1 MPASIPEEEAM
12 ARSRSTRTRTR
23 WLAAA
28 VVLAVALAVG
38 GPYVYINLVQG
49 DTPDRLY
56 AATEQAA
63 ADTTTGGASAS
74 GSPDGTWTVG
84 SGSAAGYRVE
94 EVLLGQNTEAV
105 GRTTAVTGELTVS
118 GSQVES
124 GSFTVDLTQVAS
136 DEDRRDDQFQD
147 RIMDTATYPT
157 ATFELTE
164 PITLDSLP
172 ADGATVTAT
181 ANGELTLH
189 GTTKAVTV
197 QVTVQRSG
205 DGFSVSG
212 SVPVTFADY
221 NIPNPS
227 FGPVTT
233 EDNGE
238 IEFLLALTRA

>member
-1 MPASIPEEEAM
+1 M

-63 ADTTTGGASAS
+63 ADTTIGG
-74 GSPDGTWTVG
+74 
-84 SGSAAGYRVE
+84 
-94 EVLLGQNTEAV
+94 
-105 GRTTAVTGELTVS
+105 
-118 GSQVES
+118 
-124 GSFTVDLTQVAS
+124 
-136 DEDRRDDQFQD
+136 
-147 RIMDTATYPT
+147 
-157 ATFELTE
+157 
-164 PITLDSLP
+164 
-172 ADGATVTAT
+172 

-197 QVTVQRSG
+197 QVTVKRSG

-212 SVPVTFADY
+212 SVPVTWPLASVLARTVTRKSSCGKTWPGCAAADC
-221 NIPNPS
+221 S
-227 FGPVTT
+227 
-233 EDNGE
+233 
-238 IEFLLALTRA
+238 ALSSSTPTWPRSSATRPQRTSTMSGTALSQASSTRSLRRYLVSRAGHENRS

>member
-63 ADTTTGGASAS
+63 ADTTTGGA
-74 GSPDGTWTVG
+74 
-84 SGSAAGYRVE
+84 
-94 EVLLGQNTEAV
+94 N
-105 GRTTAVTGELTVS
+105 GELTV
-118 GSQVES
+118 
-124 GSFTVDLTQVAS
+124 
-136 DEDRRDDQFQD
+136 
-147 RIMDTATYPT
+147 
-157 ATFELTE
+157 
-164 PITLDSLP
+164 
-172 ADGATVTAT
+172 
-181 ANGELTLH
+181 H

-197 QVTVQRSG
+197 QVTVKRSG

-221 NIPNPS
+221 SIPNPS